1 VSPAS
6 QMQIEN
12 AADRTIRC
20 ILAHPQV
27 LLREGVCRLLLDEM
41 DLEVVAEAGNATET
55 LQRVSE
61 HRPHVVIADAAAL
74 GTAPEELERL
84 IRKASPATKIVFL
97 SLNRHEPEDQ
107 AAAVG
112 AGAAPQPTVM
122 AQTSAEELVKMV
134 RGAVAEGG
142 PSLSAPS
149 LCETPRRGRNSTRT
163 LTPQQQTLTTRERE
177 VLKLLAEGRTV
188 RSAALV
194 LGVSA
199 KTVDAHK
206 FNLMRKLG
214 LHNKVDLVVSA
225 IRMGVLKVPANF

>member
-1 VSPAS
+1 MCPPS
-6 QMQIEN
+6 QMQREK
-12 AADRTIRC
+12 DKTIRC

-27 LLREGVCRLLLDEM
+27 LLREGVSRLLLDEA

-61 HRPHVVIADAAAL
+61 HCPDVVIADAPAL
-74 GTAPEELERL
+74 GAAPAELERL
-84 IRKASPATKIVFL
+84 IRKASPATNVVFL
-97 SLNRHEPEDQ
+97 SLNQNETEHQ
-107 AAAVG
+107 AAGGTRTVL
-112 AGAAPQPTVM
+112 QPSVM
-122 AQTSAEELVKMV
+122 AQTSAELVNMV
-134 RGAVAEGG
+134 RSAAAERGPFLHT
-142 PSLSAPS
+142 PSLP
-149 LCETPRRGRNSTRT
+149 ETPRLGRGSTRA
-163 LTPQQQTLTTRERE
+163 LTPPKQILTARERE

-225 IRMGVLKVPANF
+225 IQLGVLKIPANF

>member
-1 VSPAS
+1 MYPTV
-6 QMQIEN
+6 QTQIEKVV
-12 AADRTIRC
+12 DRTIRC

-27 LLREGVCRLLLDEM
+27 LLREGVCRLLLDET

-55 LQRVSE
+55 LQRVFE

-74 GTAPEELERL
+74 GTAPGELERL

-97 SLNRHEPEDQ
+97 SLNQHEPEPQ
-107 AAAVG
+107 VAAVG
-112 AGAAPQPTVM
+112 AGAVPQPGVM
-122 AQTSAEELVKMV
+122 AQTSAEQLVKMV
-134 RGAVAEGG
+134 RDAAAEEG
-142 PSLSAPS
+142 PSLYA
-149 LCETPRRGRNSTRT
+149 LCEEPRRGRNSTPA
-163 LTPQQQTLTTRERE
+163 LTPQQQALTTRERE